1 MSAHSHNIPLTPHSI
16 QQPLPLFQKELAAG
30 NVTCRQTVEFFL
42 KKIEEQ
48 KHLNAFLEVFGEEAL
63 EKAAALDEKIK
74 SGKAGKLHGMVI
86 GIKDNICYKGHK
98 VSAASKILENFT
110 SIYSATAVERIV
122 AEDAIIIG
130 RLNCDEFGMGS
141 SNENSAYGA
150 VLNYLDNTKVAGGS
164 SGGSAAAVQA
174 GLCHAA
180 LGSDTGGSVRMP
192 ASFCGIVGMKP
203 TYGRISRHG
212 LIAYASSFDQIGT
225 LTNFVE
231 DAALLLEVMAGAD
244 NYDSTASKNT
254 QIPSLKEMESV
265 ANKKASVAYIK
276 QTLTHPGLDP
286 EIKSRTE
293 SVLASLKQ
301 EGYAVA
307 EVELPLL
314 EYIVPAYY
322 IMTTAEASS
331 NLSRYDG
338 VRYGHRSSEATDLDS
353 LYKKSRSEG
362 FGKEVQRRIMLGTFV
377 LSAGYQDAYYTQA
390 QRVRRMLSEA
400 TEKIFSAHDFILLP
414 TTPCTAFTL
423 DEKTKNPVEM
433 YLADIYTVQANLAG
447 IPSVSLPLGKHTNG
461 MPFGIQLMAERFE
474 EAQLLAFAKTM
485 MQHSN
490 SN

>member
-1 MSAHSHNIPLTPHSI
+1 MSAHTNPSTGFIR
-16 QQPLPLFQKELAAG
+16 QPLPLIQKELAAG
-30 NVTCRQTVEFFL
+30 NITCRKTVEIFL
-42 KKIEEQ
+42 KNIEEQ
-48 KHLNAFLEVFGEEAL
+48 KQLNAFLEVFAEEAL
-63 EKAAALDEKIK
+63 EKATALDTKIK
-74 SGKAGKLHGMVI
+74 SGRVGKLHGMVI

-98 VSAASKILENFT
+98 ASAASKMLENFT
-110 SIYSATAVERIV
+110 SLYNATAVERLL

-150 VLNYLDNTKVAGGS
+150 VLNFFDNTKVAGGS

-180 LGSDTGGSVRMP
+180 LGSDTGGSVRTP

-212 LIAYASSFDQIGT
+212 LIAYASSFDQIGV
-225 LTNFVE
+225 LANSVE

-244 NYDSTASKNT
+244 KYDSTASAEKVL
-254 QIPSLKEMESV
+254 QYSIPLPTG
-265 ANKKASVAYIK
+265 KKYSIAFIK
-276 QTLTHPGLDP
+276 QALALPGLDA
-286 EIKSRTE
+286 EIKTQTE
-293 SVLASLKQ
+293 TTLHKLRNSGHL
-301 EGYAVA
+301 VA

-322 IMTTAEASS
+322 VLTTAEASS

-338 VRYGHRSSEATDLDS
+338 IRYGHRSTAATDVEA

-390 QRVRRMLSEA
+390 QRVRRLLKDA
-400 TEKIFSAHDFILLP
+400 TDKILNEYDFILLP
-414 TTPCTAFTL
+414 TTPCTAFSVG
-423 DEKTKNPVEM
+423 EKTKNPVEM
-433 YLADIYTVQANLAG
+433 YLADIYTVHANLAG
-447 IPSVSLPLGKHTNG
+447 IPALSLPNGKHSNG
-461 MPFGIQLMAERFE
+461 MPFGIQIMAGKFE
-474 EAQLLAFAKTM
+474 EQKLLAFATALE
-485 MQHSN
+485 N
-490 SN
+490 LITA